1 MSYSGNKSENEMENC
16 RKQLS
21 QLQSENDELLR
32 NLHKVNEKLRDSE
45 RFKGHFISNITNE
58 IVNPF
63 ASVLALAGNIQQ
75 LNEGQMGT
83 AHRMAELIFDEAF
96 HLDFQL
102 KNIFAAAGNEAG
114 MDEIKLSSF
123 SIKDLSDHL
132 NQYFSKQL
140 KKKRIRL
147 LISFINESEPDES
160 LMFLS
165 DREKLDLIL
174 KNLISNSIK
183 FSHDDSTIEIV
194 FIFSNRILS
203 VEVSD
208 HGKGIVP
215 DNQKIIF
222 DRFKQLDEKIN
233 SINTGHGLGLSIVL
247 AYANLL
253 GGTVNINDNFDGG
266 IRITVSIPE
275 SAETND
281 WDDLEGF
288 ILDSETSY

>member
-1 MSYSGNKSENEMENC
+1 
-16 RKQLS
+16 
-21 QLQSENDELLR
+21 
-32 NLHKVNEKLRDSE
+32 
-45 RFKGHFISNITNE
+45 
-58 IVNPF
+58 
-63 ASVLALAGNIQQ
+63 
-75 LNEGQMGT
+75 
-83 AHRMAELIFDEAF
+83 
-96 HLDFQL
+96 
-102 KNIFAAAGNEAG
+102 
-114 MDEIKLSSF
+114 
-123 SIKDLSDHL
+123 
-132 NQYFSKQL
+132 
-140 KKKRIRL
+140 
-147 LISFINESEPDES
+147 SFINESEPDEA

-183 FSHDDSTIEIV
+183 FSHCDSTIEIV

-215 DNQKIIF
+215 ENRNIIF

-253 GGTVNINDNFDGG
+253 GGTVSINDNFDGG

>member
-1 MSYSGNKSENEMENC
+1 MNYSGNKSENEMENC
-16 RKQLS
+16 RKQLL
-21 QLQSENDELLR
+21 QLQSENDELLS
-32 NLHKVNEKLRDSE
+32 NLHTVNEKLRDSE
-45 RFKGHFISNITNE
+45 RLKGHFISNITNE
-58 IVNPF
+58 IINPF

-75 LNEGQMGT
+75 LNEGQMDT

-102 KNIFAAAGNEAG
+102 KNIFAAAGHEAG

-140 KKKRIRL
+140 KRKKIRL
-147 LISFINESEPDES
+147 LTSFINESEPDES

-194 FIFSNRILS
+194 FVLSNRILS

-208 HGKGIVP
+208 HGKGIVSE
-215 DNQKIIF
+215 NRKIIF

-253 GGTVNINDNFDGG
+253 GGTVGLNDNFDGG
-266 IRITVSIPE
+266 IRIIVSIPE